1 MKGIIMQSLTHL
13 STTEL
18 HWNQPNLFKMEYEL
32 RQQDEHLA
40 RLHFPSGFK
49 ALANGDCTDGT
60 WSFERVGVINM
71 KVLVRLPENDTPI
84 ATLDYKTH
92 HIELSDGQHYPA
104 KVNFWQTEYTFEVES
119 GLPLLKITSKGVIH
133 PALDVE
139 ISPSAASQLP
149 QPSPLPWMILLGW
162 YLVVMAHNDS
172 ATVTA
177 ATAGI
182 AAAA

>member
-1 MKGIIMQSLTHL
+1 MKGIFMQSLTLL

-18 HWNQPNLFKMEYEL
+18 HWNQPNLFKMEYDL
-32 RQQDEHLA
+32 RQQDEPLA

-49 ALANGDCTDGT
+49 TVANAECADGT
-60 WSFERVGVINM
+60 WSFERVGVINL
-71 KVLVRLPENDTPI
+71 KVLVRLPGNDTPI

-92 HIELSDGQHYPA
+92 HIEFPNGQRYPA
-104 KVNFWQTEYTFEVES
+104 KINFWQTEYTFQVENGQS
-119 GLPLLKITSKGVIH
+119 LLKITSKGVIH

-139 ISPSAASQLP
+139 INPAAAHSLP
-149 QPSPLPWMILLGW
+149 NPSPLPWMILLGW
-162 YLVVMAHNDS
+162 YLVIMAHNDS

-182 AAAA
+182 AAAG